1 MDGVSVRSG
10 VSDGGLEPLEVVE
23 GGGYVVG

>member
-10 VSDGGLEPLEVVE
+10 ASDGGLGALEVVE